1 MTILSRCHLTIFNRW
16 DHPWAFR
23 VCPGRRI
30 ENRPGANRHTR
41 PLWAEF
47 IFALDSWLRRREG
60 VFEYCHK
67 PDCIFRAQ
75 LSRLSSDVLLSNG
88 TFGRPG
94 DRVIDLH
101 LWNEQIPAMPIAGY
115 SLAWGCRFNRSFEK
129 SLGELAQSLVN
140 KPELSDINIIR
151 AITNLDSLQRI
162 AARHGFEVIR
172 DPVKLSPWQRVHR
185 FGQNILFGLLT
196 LACHSGRARPRKF
209 SRSRQ
214 VIYLARGALDCKY
227 IAAARGH
234 NQSMCVGEQ
243 QKNLLWPREA
253 EAPSTV

>member
-1 MTILSRCHLTIFNRW
+1 MTILSRCHLTIFNQW

-23 VCPGRRI
+23 ICSSGRI
-30 ENRPGANRHTR
+30 ENRPGANRTR

-47 IFALDSWLRRREG
+47 IFALDTWLRRREG
-60 VFEYCHK
+60 VFEYSHK
-67 PDCIFRAQ
+67 PDCILRAQ
-75 LSRLSSDVLLSNG
+75 LSRLTSDVLLSDG
-88 TFGRPG
+88 TFGRSG

-101 LWNEQIPAMPIAGY
+101 FWNEQIPVKPVAGY
-115 SLAWGCRFNRSFEK
+115 SLAWGCRFNRSVAK
-129 SLGELAQSLVN
+129 SLRGLAQFLMSR
-140 KPELSDINIIR
+140 PQLSDINIIR

-172 DPVKLSPWQRVHR
+172 DQVKLSPWQRVHR
-185 FGQNILFGLLT
+185 FGENILFGLLT

-234 NQSMCVGEQ
+234 NQSICVGEQ
-243 QKNLLWPREA
+243 QKNLLWHQEA